1 MEIDRLEVMKIIEQ
15 EVKPNE
21 NLIVWS
27 DVFLKALKKTLEE
40 QILVHGV
47 DPELAKTRLMTYVSD
62 RMQNELR
69 TD

>member
-1 MEIDRLEVMKIIEQ
+1 MEIDRLEVTKIIEQ

-47 DPELAKTRLMTYVSD
+47 DPETAKTRLMTYVSD

>member
-1 MEIDRLEVMKIIEQ
+1 MEIDRLEVKKIIEQ

-27 DVFLKALKKTLEE
+27 DVYIRALKKTLEE

-47 DPELAKTRLMTYVSD
+47 DPETAKQRLIVYVTE
-62 RMQNELR
+62 RLQNELR
-69 TD
+69 TE

>member
-1 MEIDRLEVMKIIEQ
+1 MDVDRLEVKKIIEQ

-27 DVFLKALKKTLEE
+27 DVYLRALKKTLEE

-47 DPELAKTRLMTYVSD
+47 DPKTAKQRLVTYVTD
-62 RMQNELR
+62 RLENELR
-69 TD
+69 AE